1 MPQPSHADPRQMAAL
16 LVAGV
21 VSEGQML
28 TDIVLPNADPATRAR
43 AQRLALATLRNL
55 GRADAV
61 LTPHLRKA
69 PPEGVM
75 AALRVAT
82 VEMLELG
89 APPHGVVNATV
100 TALRAQKK
108 TTPLAGMANAV
119 LRRAS
124 EFEGWHVL
132 PVQRLPGWLRRRL
145 KGVYGE
151 ETVAALEAAHNAAAA
166 LDLTLKPGAK
176 DVPEGEV
183 LPNGSVR
190 LAAGVQVSALP
201 GFDTGDWWIQDA
213 AATLP
218 ATVLAAQPGERVLDL
233 CAAPGGKTM
242 QLAAAGA
249 QVTALDMS
257 GPRLKRLHE
266 NLARTG
272 LSAEVITADALTWQT
287 DAPFDAILL
296 DAPCSATGTIRRHP
310 DLPFVRKPGDVAELV
325 TLQAQ
330 MLDHALT
337 LLKPG
342 GRLVYCTCSLLPDE
356 GEAQILAALARH
368 PALKPLP
375 LPQMPFGRATED
387 GGWRTLPGD
396 LPGGNDGFYMALLC
410 RDPL

>member
-1 MPQPSHADPRQMAAL
+1 MTQPTKADPRQMAAI

-28 TDIVLPNADPATRAR
+28 SDIALPTADPATRAR

-55 GRADAV
+55 SRADTV
-61 LTPHLRKA
+61 LAPHLRKA

-82 VEMLELG
+82 VEMLELD
-89 APPHGVVNATV
+89 APAHGVVNATV
-100 TALRAQKK
+100 SSLRGQKK
-108 TTPLAGMANAV
+108 TVPLAGMANAV

-124 EFEGWHVL
+124 EFEGWADL
-132 PVQRLPGWLRRRL
+132 PQQRLPGWLRRRL
-145 KGVYGE
+145 KGVYGDE
-151 ETVAALEAAHNAAAA
+151 VLAAIEAAHNDGASI
-166 LDLTLKPGAK
+166 DVTLKPGAEAI
-176 DVPEGEV
+176 PEGEL
-183 LPNGSVR
+183 LPNGSLR
-190 LAAGVQVSALP
+190 LPQGAQVSALP

-218 ATVLAAQPGERVLDL
+218 ATLLATQPGERVLDL

-249 QVTALDMS
+249 QVIALDLS
-257 GPRLKRLHE
+257 GPRLKRVHE
-266 NLARTG
+266 NLTRTG
-272 LSAEVITADALTWQT
+272 LSAEIVTADALLWET
-287 DAPFDAILL
+287 DLPFDAVLV

-310 DLPFVRKPGDVAELV
+310 DLPFIRKPGDVPGLV
-325 TLQAQ
+325 ELQAQ

-356 GEAQILAALARH
+356 GEAQIIAAMARH
-368 PALKPLP
+368 PGLKPLP
-375 LPQMPFGRATED
+375 LPQMPFGRATAE
-387 GGWRTLPGD
+387 GGWRTLPYD
-396 LPGGNDGFYMALLC
+396 LPGGNDGFYMALLGFES
-410 RDPL
+410 R